1 MIQGK
6 SIIEINE
13 VIQQVE
19 KALVAGC
26 EIGARD
32 RETLRALL
40 KASGV
45 EKKTKFFA
53 CRRENSNDVVTHFV
67 KTKGLTK
74 SKFSL
79 NAQAYIFI
87 AY

>member
-6 SIIEINE
+6 SIIEINK
-13 VIQQVE
+13 VIEQVE
-19 KALVAGC
+19 KALVPGC

-40 KASGV
+40 KASSP

-67 KTKGLTK
+67 KTKGLAK

-79 NAQAYIFI
+79 QSQPYIFI
-87 AY
+87 VY